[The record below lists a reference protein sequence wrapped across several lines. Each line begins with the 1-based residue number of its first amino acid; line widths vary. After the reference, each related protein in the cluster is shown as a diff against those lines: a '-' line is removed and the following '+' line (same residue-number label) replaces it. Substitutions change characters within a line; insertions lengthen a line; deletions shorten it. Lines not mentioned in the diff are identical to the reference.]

1 MNKEFSNPE
10 YQPKDF
16 SEFYKSEIGKQ
27 LLVMREAD
35 KLKKLLPSVKE
46 IPKHITALKTG
57 LFDQLC
63 IQIELNW
70 KDDEKIVVDELAK
83 NYPEFSFQLYEF
95 FAHLVEETIEKE
107 SYGSKK

>member
-16 SEFYKSEIGKQ
+16 SDLYDSEIGKQ

-35 KLKKLLPSVKE
+35 KVRKLLPGVKD
-46 IPKHITALKTG
+46 IPKHITALKTS

-70 KDDEKIVVDELAK
+70 KDDENIVVDELAK
-83 NYPEFSFQLYEF
+83 NYPEFSLQLYEF

-107 SYGSKK
+107 SYAKKK